1 MLEVLEID
9 FIQPLQTEQVLFY
22 GCDIES
28 GKLVN
33 QTMTTLPSLPYY
45 TSTGADS
52 GHGERSLVLKYLL
65 QDPEFGKSRGRIKV
79 AWTKYKKNM
88 ALTSFD
94 FREVH
99 GLS

>member
-9 FIQPLQTEQVLFY
+9 SIQPLQTEQAFFD

-33 QTMTTLPSLPYY
+33 QTMTTLPSLPYN

-52 GHGERSLVLKYLL
+52 GPGERSSVLKYLL

-79 AWTKYKKNM
+79 A
-88 ALTSFD
+88 
-94 FREVH
+94 
-99 GLS
+99 